1 MPRGSGWLEAVDWPV
16 VDGAQPWVDLF
27 DGSFLAG
34 AIGGH
39 RTVIYGETIVLRAIE
54 REDLPAY
61 VTWLNDPQVL
71 EYFGQMVPLS
81 LTGEEQWYE
90 KMLQDAK
97 VRNFAIEYEGQ
108 HVGGAGFSDIDF
120 RNRKAE
126 VGLFI
131 GRVDLWDQGLG
142 YDVLNTLVRFGFEQM
157 NLNRIYLRVFENNE
171 RGVHLYGKVGFQHEG
186 RWRQA
191 EYRHGRY
198 QDLLW
203 MSILRQEWA
212 G

>member
-1 MPRGSGWLEAVDWPV
+1 
-16 VDGAQPWVDLF
+16 
-27 DGSFLAG
+27 
-34 AIGGH
+34 
-39 RTVIYGETIVLRAIE
+39 VIYGETIVLRAIE

-71 EYFGQMVPLS
+71 EQFGQMVPLS
-81 LTGEEQWYE
+81 LTREEQWYE
-90 KMLQDAK
+90 QMLQDASM
-97 VRNFAIEYEGQ
+97 RNFAIEYEGQ
-108 HVGGAGFSDIDF
+108 HIGGAGFSHIDF
-120 RNRKAE
+120 RKRTAE

-131 GRVDLWDQGLG
+131 GRVDLWDHGLG

-171 RGVHLYGKVGFQHEG
+171 RGVHLYNKVGFQHEG